1 MKKQEQAL
9 KTVIDNQRAANEQQQ
24 KQLEENKIEITSITE
39 QKEQL
44 KVNNDNLKNRIEDS
58 TS

>member
-1 MKKQEQAL
+1 MKEKEQTL
-9 KTVIDNQRAANEQQQ
+9 KAEIDNQRIVNEQQQ
-24 KQLEENKIEITSITE
+24 KQLEENKIEIASIWE